1 MWVEGW
7 NTGRSIGEFQQLM
20 PLGSLQRILNGWQE
34 STGAVSPAIPAE
46 HANRKCGRVGEIFA
60 SISNIYCLSDNK

>member
-1 MWVEGW
+1 
-7 NTGRSIGEFQQLM
+7 M